1 MLSVVLNVASSTV
14 IWQQKRSLEDT
25 PSRGWIGPN
34 NIIGWIRENRREP
47 VLSLLHTASDARPV
61 VASASAQHHVRHWIE
76 PARSSRGSGSEQAA
90 NKVRSIDPLP
100 SSLISMAPP
109 HQTESCSGS
118 SAPATVTT
126 VDVTA
131 ARDLIAAGGGHRYLD
146 VRTEEEL
153 SKLGHLVEVNRCINV
168 PYMFIT
174 SQGKQQSSYYYFLST
189 TPSARSIVCIIL

>member
-1 MLSVVLNVASSTV
+1 
-14 IWQQKRSLEDT
+14 
-25 PSRGWIGPN
+25 
-34 NIIGWIRENRREP
+34 
-47 VLSLLHTASDARPV
+47 
-61 VASASAQHHVRHWIE
+61 
-76 PARSSRGSGSEQAA
+76 
-90 NKVRSIDPLP
+90 
-100 SSLISMAPP
+100 MAPP

-118 SAPATVTT
+118 S